1 MLPEQYEK
9 DQQRLDL
16 LDCLLENSMEAFFC
30 INSQW
35 RILAINRQ
43 AESLCQKARTELLG
57 RTVWDALPTV
67 ATSLFSL
74 RAQEALQ
81 QHKSREYT
89 AFSSALDAWF
99 AMRLYPTHTGLA
111 VFVQEI
117 TERKRAEEEKQDNDS
132 PAQAILDSMDVM
144 MALLD
149 PDGTICVVNEAW
161 RRRAQ
166 AFCTADQLERTGI
179 GMNYLE
185 VCRQARGACSEEAP
199 EALAG
204 IQAVL
209 QGTQPSFTMEY
220 PCFSATQHNWY
231 LMSVT
236 PLPQNRGAVTA
247 HIDITERILLDQ
259 QKDTFIGMA
268 SHELRT
274 PLTALKMLARRA
286 KKKWAEGMRDPLL
299 DLTKMETQIDR
310 LTKLVAEL
318 MDVSKIQAGTFDY
331 DEEMIDLDALL
342 DEVVETTQQMNSGHR
357 LIIHGASHAMITGDR
372 SKLSQVFT
380 NLLSNAIKYSPQANT
395 VDIYLETSHDVALV
409 SVHDDGIGISGE
421 HLGSIFERFYRINT
435 TRSNH
440 VPGLGMGLYI
450 AYEIVKQHRGNITVT
465 SEEGKGST
473 FSVSLPL
480 SRIGTSTG
488 QSE

>member
-1 MLPEQYEK
+1 
-9 DQQRLDL
+9 
-16 LDCLLENSMEAFFC
+16 
-30 INSQW
+30 
-35 RILAINRQ
+35 
-43 AESLCQKARTELLG
+43 
-57 RTVWDALPTV
+57 
-67 ATSLFSL
+67 
-74 RAQEALQ
+74 
-81 QHKSREYT
+81 
-89 AFSSALDAWF
+89 
-99 AMRLYPTHTGLA
+99 
-111 VFVQEI
+111 
-117 TERKRAEEEKQDNDS
+117 
-132 PAQAILDSMDVM
+132 
-144 MALLD
+144 
-149 PDGTICVVNEAW
+149 
-161 RRRAQ
+161 
-166 AFCTADQLERTGI
+166 
-179 GMNYLE
+179 MNYLE

-209 QGTQPSFTMEY
+209 QGTQPSFTLEY

-299 DLTKMETQIDR
+299 DVTKMETQIDR

-357 LIIHGASHAMITGDR
+357 LLIHGASHAMITGDR

-395 VDIYLETSHDVALV
+395 VDIYRETSHDAALV

-435 TRSNH
+435 PRSTH
-440 VPGLGMGLYI
+440 VAGLGMGLYI
-450 AYEIVKQHRGNITVT
+450 ADEIVKQHRGNITVT

-480 SRIGTSTG
+480 CRIGTSTG